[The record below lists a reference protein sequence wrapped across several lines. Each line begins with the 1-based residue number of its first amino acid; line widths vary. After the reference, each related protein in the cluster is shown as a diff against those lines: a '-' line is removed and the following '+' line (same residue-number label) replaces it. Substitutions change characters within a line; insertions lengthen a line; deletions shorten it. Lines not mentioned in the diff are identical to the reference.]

1 MSRDGHGLRSVFLRC
16 GVVGAGL
23 SIAAVSMGACG
34 SRGPLDGDPP
44 PDAATDTAAV
54 IDATPDVGPDT
65 AVPVDAGRESGGSI
79 LECGTCLFG
88 ECSDGILAC
97 VQDAACRAIFQCVI
111 TDCFAGG
118 GGSPS
123 PACLLKCANGDLT
136 AGLKILQIFT
146 CVTGTCG
153 PDCGSLLGGLLGGL
167 GGGSSSG
174 SSSGGGSSGSTP
186 DAGKKARALPPIAKA
201 FSRWPELCG
210 PLEDDEPLAR

>member
-1 MSRDGHGLRSVFLRC
+1 MIRAGQRSAWVRGIVVC
-16 GVVGAGL
+16 GGAC
-23 SIAAVSMGACG
+23 IALASTGACG

-44 PDAATDTAAV
+44 PDAGTPDTTPVLVDAA
-54 IDATPDVGPDT
+54 PDVGPDT
-65 AVPVDAGRESGGSI
+65 SAPVDAGRESGGSI

-118 GGSPS
+118 GSPN
-123 PACLLKCANGDLT
+123 PACMLKCANGDLT

-153 PDCGSLLGGLLGGL
+153 DDCGSLLGGLLGGL
-167 GGGSSSG
+167 GGGGG
-174 SSSGGGSSGSTP
+174 SSSGGTT
-186 DAGKKARALPPIAKA
+186 DAGKKAKALPPIAKA

-210 PLEDDEPLAR
+210 PLEEDEPLSR